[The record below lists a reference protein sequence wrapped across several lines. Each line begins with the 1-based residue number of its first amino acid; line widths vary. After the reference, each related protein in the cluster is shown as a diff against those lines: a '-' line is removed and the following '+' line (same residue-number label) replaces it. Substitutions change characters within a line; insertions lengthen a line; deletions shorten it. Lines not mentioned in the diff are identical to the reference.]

1 MRITD
6 KANGTALW
14 MQRKRNWCRTPFT
27 FTTYV
32 LTDEEIDMQSG
43 VMHQRF
49 DVTKLYRVKDITI
62 DRSLLQ
68 RIFGLSTITV
78 KAGDAKNNN
87 GDLEDSIVLKNVVN
101 GYDVRKKIQTAV
113 DQAKK
118 NWRGVAHEFISETD
132 DGIGQDL

>member
-1 MRITD
+1 MRIAD

-14 MQRKRNWCRTPFT
+14 VQRKRNWCRTPFT

-43 VMHQRF
+43 VLHQRF

-78 KAGDAKNNN
+78 KAGDARNNDD
-87 GDLEDSIVLKNVVN
+87 GLDDTIVLKNVVH
-101 GYDVRKKIQTAV
+101 GYAVRKKMQTAV

-118 NWRGVAHEFISETD
+118 SWRGVAHEFISEAD
-132 DGIGQDL
+132 DLIDEQS